1 MLETEIKKLTAEI
14 IALREAFEKMGHP
27 VQMVEASDHE
37 AKGVVLDEEKPE
49 TKQKAADHEAKSVVL
64 DESSNDQATIKQT
77 AAPAIDVSVE
87 DLQRYC
93 LQTIRNDRSLK
104 DPIKKLVQ
112 DMTGAKFMED
122 VPADKAGELKA
133 AIEALVGA

>member
-1 MLETEIKKLTAEI
+1 MLETEIKKLTSEI
-14 IALREAFEKMGHP
+14 IALRGFLEKNGHATQQVGGFNVVVDNTVP
-27 VQMVEASDHE
+27 ENEVHV
-37 AKGVVLDEEKPE
+37 KGDADLVVIE
-49 TKQKAADHEAKSVVL
+49 T
-64 DESSNDQATIKQT
+64 
-77 AAPAIDVSVE
+77 APAEKTEKQETEKVSPQADDVSVE

-93 LQTIRNDRSLK
+93 LQVIRNDRSLK

-133 AIEALVGA
+133 AIESLVGGVK